1 MLRKN
6 RPHANH
12 KTAGVVLISVLAVTA
27 VLAAIAWQ
35 MVSRQSLLVSGASS
49 ASFRT
54 QAFEYLVGG
63 EHYVRQLLV
72 EDWQDEGSR
81 VFDSEDEDWGVTRPP
96 FQVPGGSM
104 EMRVWDLQS
113 RFNLNAAQAH
123 EATLRLIL
131 QAHKIPEAV
140 IPEWLDWIDADDQTR
155 APGAEDMEL
164 LLRSPAIRSANQ
176 LAAHRTEFQMLPTMA
191 DTPFSEVGPLLIALP
206 TDELAININTA
217 GSELLKALGVPQSL
231 ADTLTSGERKFTS
244 IDEVGELEV
253 GQGATYFV
261 VTSNYFAVWGEVE
274 IGERRARM
282 ESRLYR
288 SPSDGSVH
296 LIGRNLES
304 A

>member
-1 MLRKN
+1 MNRTRASRK
-6 RPHANH
+6 
-12 KTAGVVLISVLAVTA
+12 TSGVVLISVLAVTA

-35 MVSRQSLLVSGASS
+35 MVSRQSLLVSGVSS
-49 ASFRT
+49 SSFRT
-54 QAFEYLVGG
+54 QAYEYLLGG
-63 EHYVRQLLV
+63 EHYARQLLV

-81 VFDSEDEDWGVTRPP
+81 VFDSEDEDWAVTRPP
-96 FQVPGGSM
+96 FQIPGGSM

-113 RFNLNAAQAH
+113 RFNLNAAEAH
-123 EATLRLIL
+123 EATLRLIV

-140 IPEWLDWIDADDQTR
+140 IPEWLDWIDADDQAR
-155 APGAEDMEL
+155 EPGAEDMQL

-176 LAAHRTEFQMLPTMA
+176 FAAHRTEFQMLPTMA
-191 DTPFSEVGPLLIALP
+191 DTPFSEVETLLIALP
-206 TDELAININTA
+206 TEQLAININTV
-217 GSELLKALGVPQSL
+217 GPELLNALGVPQSL
-231 ADTLTSGERKFTS
+231 AETLTSGERKFTN
-244 IDEVGELEV
+244 IDDVGELEV

-274 IGERRARM
+274 IAGRRARM

-304 A
+304 V